1 MGTGPRLPRGVPRPK
16 GDPKPPPGVVCGGSC
31 SKQRSGGRGGSVDAV
46 PAPHQADG
54 GPNQAPEQK
63 DVHKDGEA
71 AGAEASNKQDMEPA
85 SKRQRVPETEEDQQN
100 ETQGPADAD

>member
-1 MGTGPRLPRGVPRPK
+1 M
-16 GDPKPPPGVVCGGSC
+16 
-31 SKQRSGGRGGSVDAV
+31 
-46 PAPHQADG
+46 PAPTQADG
-54 GPNQAPEQK
+54 VPNQAPQRN

-71 AGAEASNKQDMEPA
+71 AGAEGSNKQDMEPA